1 MPDSLNKVPIIYEN
15 NHKSVNPTHRSIKE
29 KAENT
34 PKYPKYI
41 YEINM
46 ELENKIISLNETGL
60 QLLEAN
66 AAHSIF
72 YLNQALLKTRCL
84 SDSINKQKLLAMTF
98 NNLGCYYNTLKQP
111 DRALEYFQ
119 KSARLGRLRGSDAKS
134 IVYSHL
140 NIAGILSKKKDHEKA
155 IRHALKSIHYLKSD
169 AELGA
174 SNIAT
179 LITAYQ
185 VLTMEYL
192 SLDQKA
198 DAKLCC
204 ETGLELSCTNLGKNN
219 PKSKEISAFYENTFK
234 NKIPFQKN
242 RAASVI
248 TQRNLTPHH
257 IRQRQLKNRLVSYI
271 SKPECRNLSAD
282 NESNIRQA
290 FSLDRKTRVKK
301 RYIFKNIDMSYVRSM
316 ETSAAVQI
324 QAWWRGIACRK
335 MTKERFIMHNI
346 KRAEAKAQN
355 ALDEIQILK
364 EKLAKGS
371 LKGADELLSHI
382 NSMEFFTSKQH
393 FPNQFQ

>member
-1 MPDSLNKVPIIYEN
+1 MQQ
-15 NHKSVNPTHRSIKE
+15 
-29 KAENT
+29 
-34 PKYPKYI
+34 YI

-60 QLLEAN
+60 QLLEKN

-84 SDSINKQKLLAMTF
+84 KDSINKQKLLAMTY
-98 NNLGCYYNTLKQP
+98 NNLGCYYNTLNLP

-174 SNIAT
+174 SNITT

-192 SLDQKA
+192 SLDQKT
-198 DAKLCC
+198 DAKICC
-204 ETGLELSCTNLGKNN
+204 ETALELSCTHIGKTH
-219 PKSKEISAFYENTFK
+219 PKSQEIGIFYESNFK
-234 NKIPFQKN
+234 NKNSFQRN
-242 RAASVI
+242 RAGSVV

-257 IRQRQLKNRLVSYI
+257 ACQRQLKNRLVSYI
-271 SKPECRNLSAD
+271 SKPECRNLSLQ
-282 NESNIRQA
+282 NEANISQA
-290 FSLDRKTRVKK
+290 LQLDRKTRAKK
-301 RYIFKNIDMSYVRSM
+301 RFIFKNIDMSYVRSM
-316 ETSAAVQI
+316 ENTAAIQI
-324 QAWWRGIACRK
+324 QAWWRGIVCRK
-335 MTKERFIMHNI
+335 KTKDKMIMHKI
-346 KRAEAKAQN
+346 KRAEAKAQS
-355 ALDEIQILK
+355 ALNEIQILK
-364 EKLAKGS
+364 EKLIKGT

-382 NSMEFFTSKQH
+382 NSMEFFTSRQY
-393 FPNQFQ
+393 